1 MFIFTGAQSR
11 ILLQDDN
18 SCEGRCEDGKN
29 CQIVL
34 INFKINFVLLD
45 FNPDAPC
52 QCNDLCVGYGDCCMD
67 YGDVCG
73 VKSSDDNSCEGR
85 CDDG

>member
-1 MFIFTGAQSR
+1 MVGLSNMNCYEYIK
-11 ILLQDDN
+11 N
-18 SCEGRCEDGKN
+18 SSLE
-29 CQIVL
+29 
-34 INFKINFVLLD
+34 

-73 VKSSDDNSCEGR
+73 VKSLDDNSCDGR
-85 CDDG
+85 CDDGKKFKCLHKMC

>member
-1 MFIFTGAQSR
+1 MSNIYDNFI
-11 ILLQDDN
+11 N
-18 SCEGRCEDGKN
+18 N
-29 CQIVL
+29 CL
-34 INFKINFVLLD
+34 LLD

-85 CDDG
+85 CDDGKNLHTFI